1 MSLFELAWVFLKIG
15 TLAVGDTGPVLAMI
29 ERELIDTR
37 RVLTRDEVTEA
48 LTYTK
53 LLPGSTV
60 VQIVAY
66 LAYRLGG
73 WSASALA
80 TGAYLLPAALLML
93 LLATGYVAAAVL
105 PALRPAVHGLT
116 AAVVGIL
123 LATTYRLGRR
133 NVSRGEPL
141 TVLIAVVALGAGAFL
156 EINAALVVVAGGLL
170 GLLVLRE
177 PAPADTK
184 TRGGAG

>member
-1 MSLFELAWVFLKIG
+1 
-15 TLAVGDTGPVLAMI
+15 VGDTGPVLALI
-29 ERELIDTR
+29 ERELIDR
-37 RVLTRDEVTEA
+37 RGVLTRADVTEA

-73 WSASALA
+73 WGGSALA
-80 TGAYLLPAALLML
+80 TVAYLLPATLLML
-93 LLATGYVAAAVL
+93 LLATGYVAATVL

-123 LATTYRLGRR
+123 LATTYRLGKR
-133 NVSRGEPL
+133 NIFLARPL
-141 TVLIAVVALGAGAFL
+141 TGAIALVAFGAGAFL
-156 EINAALVVVAGGLL
+156 GINAALLVVAGGLVGML
-170 GLLVLRE
+170 
-177 PAPADTK
+177 AF
-184 TRGGAG
+184 RGSDPTNAKSTTGRGRQ